1 MDDWAHVQDYT
12 RTVSKFILTDVTNK
26 NSSARISPAAF
37 LRLALSQE
45 PEVPFF
51 PSLSELVI
59 VDADASLPYLE
70 LLVSPSLTSLE
81 VQFIPH
87 AYHPTIFSFLITLA
101 QKGPL
106 LRTFSFSPG
115 QFSSNS
121 LHTILQQFTH
131 LCHLDLRDLSEM
143 TFHFF
148 KILGS
153 LPMLESLVLDVRSSS
168 YEYISSTM
176 SEGTSKS
183 IGEHKTSPLFQM
195 NHLTLSDTPLD
206 VILMD
211 GKSNE
216 DDARDIPLPPSPASV
231 TKVDAFNQLVKLHMI
246 GPSLLVLEDLI
257 PQITSAKLKDVSF
270 TVAYL
275 PREEL
280 EIMLA
285 EKKAVQEPKQ
295 VDQGEGGRQEAVKMV
310 LREEPKIERPKL
322 KVGVKKKTI
331 PNQEDRLRKLEGESD
346 EERWLRALNE
356 QKREREEA
364 EKRMANAYNDNSFVA
379 LLRLL
384 SSRWSTSLKTVS
396 ISPLCRSPQHSP
408 TPPIIPKEAFQ
419 SLLFHPTIENLIVED
434 WTVDCAEDSILGLS
448 APSNLKSLFLPLDE
462 TNSGVSLSAL
472 RHVALTCPKLEIF
485 QCRIKALSLIPEYT
499 APTTEILFHG
509 LRTLSVGNS
518 PLHPDSKKLYLIA
531 RHLDLLFPHLE
542 RIASSGRNDG
552 DQWIVVDE
560 LVKMCQTARM
570 DERYRTSITST
581 STRFTTQVY

>member
-1 MDDWAHVQDYT
+1 
-12 RTVSKFILTDVTNK
+12 
-26 NSSARISPAAF
+26 
-37 LRLALSQE
+37 
-45 PEVPFF
+45 
-51 PSLSELVI
+51 
-59 VDADASLPYLE
+59 
-70 LLVSPSLTSLE
+70 
-81 VQFIPH
+81 
-87 AYHPTIFSFLITLA
+87 
-101 QKGPL
+101 
-106 LRTFSFSPG
+106 
-115 QFSSNS
+115 
-121 LHTILQQFTH
+121 
-131 LCHLDLRDLSEM
+131 
-143 TFHFF
+143 
-148 KILGS
+148 
-153 LPMLESLVLDVRSSS
+153 MLESLVLDVRSSS

-257 PQITSAKLKDVSF
+257 PQITSAKLEDVSF

-275 PREEL
+275 SREEL

-295 VDQGEGGRQEAVKMV
+295 ADQGEGERQEAVKMV

-322 KVGVKKKTI
+322 KVGVKKKSI
-331 PNQEDRLRKLEGESD
+331 PIRAEMNESTLENKMDESILENLGANQEDRLRKLEGESD